1 MSESCATETTPPA
14 RNHRSERTALA
25 ASADCE
31 IAFTGGSAATYTS
44 TESFARNRATC
55 TAIEST
61 VNSTG
66 FTHFTGICD
75 TTSAKSA
82 WNSAGIDAVANVGW
96 PVNVKIKPLSY
107 VHLV

>member
-1 MSESCATETTPPA
+1 MEITPPA
-14 RNHRSERTALA
+14 RNHRSDRTAAPASDA
-25 ASADCE
+25 AL
-31 IAFTGGSAATYTS
+31 IAATGGSAATNTS

-61 VNSTG
+61 VKLAG
-66 FTHFTGICD
+66 LLIHFTGIWL

-96 PVNVKIKPLSY
+96 PTNVKIRP
-107 VHLV
+107 